1 MNFAHRFPHPA
12 RAVAACCLLMLSAC
26 ASNEV
31 LDRQLAVSREA
42 VDQARIAGAQQGA
55 PAEFDGAVDRM
66 NQANAMAKDK
76 KDKDAMAYA
85 QEAQVDA
92 NLARA
97 KNDSAQARFAATE
110 IAKSNQIL
118 RDERARMIQNQQR

>member
-12 RAVAACCLLMLSAC
+12 RLGAVCCLLALSAC
-26 ASNEV
+26 ASNKA
-31 LDRQLAVSREA
+31 LDNQLATSREA

-55 PAEFDGAVDRM
+55 PAEFDAAVDRM
-66 NQANAMAKDK
+66 NQATAMAKDK

-85 QEAQVDA
+85 REAQVDA

-110 IAKSNQIL
+110 IAKSNQLL
-118 RDERARMIQNQQR
+118 REERARIIQNQQR